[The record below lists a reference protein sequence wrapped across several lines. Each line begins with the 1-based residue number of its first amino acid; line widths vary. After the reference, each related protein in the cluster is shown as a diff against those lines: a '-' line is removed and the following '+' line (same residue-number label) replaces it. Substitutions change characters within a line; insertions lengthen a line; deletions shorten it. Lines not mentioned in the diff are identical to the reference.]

1 MKEKIVFVEVSC
13 LIELSYM
20 MKKKH
25 VSEMLLPS
33 KTITL
38 SYVKI
43 AIMHNNTWK
52 YISIISFD
60 GVRSILVYN
69 VAAIVFNDDE
79 GLGPERGRQTA

>member
-38 SYVKI
+38 SNVK
-43 AIMHNNTWK
+43 N
-52 YISIISFD
+52 
-60 GVRSILVYN
+60 G
-69 VAAIVFNDDE
+69 DE
-79 GLGPERGRQTA
+79 CGECLYA